1 MPVILIHTVQPAE
14 ALAALR
20 KFGTLVRKWQLTS
33 QDLSSDVIW
42 ISKRPFLKCGQK
54 NIQTPLNSKSRRRPK
69 LSKKVRTSNGR

>member
-1 MPVILIHTVQPAE
+1 MSTILIPTERPREV
-14 ALAALR
+14 LDALR
-20 KFGTLVRKWQLTS
+20 RSGIPVPKWQLTS

>member
-20 KFGTLVRKWQLTS
+20 KFGTLVRKWRLT
-33 QDLSSDVIW
+33 LRGSSWAAIW
-42 ISKRPFLKCGQK
+42 ISKPPSPKCGRK
-54 NIQTPLNSKSRRRPK
+54 NIPTPRNCKSRRRPK